1 MTENTTRTV
10 TDDVLEFTKRV
21 NELTDELRE
30 RVTELF
36 VELFEIGCQ
45 PQPTTEG
52 MLRQAAILMEQ
63 IEMDKRVKFLEAITN
78 AIRKFSTE
86 QLDYCE
92 EGG

>member
-1 MTENTTRTV
+1 MTEMGMRTV
-10 TDDVLEFTKRV
+10 SDDILEFTQKID
-21 NELTDELRE
+21 ELSVQLRE